1 MAKCAPNLG
10 EGCEDVPGTV
20 LATFSF
26 RFVILQNIGVEG
38 KKSKRFP
45 VFLFAFKALLLDE
58 SGLGFD
64 ICPVSAFHAR
74 PPWAARAPHK
84 YCSCP
89 EGEAVLCPQVSAGLG
104 SDQLGFHWS

>member
-1 MAKCAPNLG
+1 MDTSKKERRGAESETSLVKCAPNLG

-45 VFLFAFKALLLDE
+45 VFLFAFKTLLLDE

-64 ICPVSAFHAR
+64 ICPVSAFHAW
-74 PPWAARAPHK
+74 PPWV
-84 YCSCP
+84 CS
-89 EGEAVLCPQVSAGLG
+89 G
-104 SDQLGFHWS
+104 SS